1 MDETKAEHLAAV
13 ESSPDDVEL
22 NAPAQEANTSQT
34 LDVSFTNDWS
44 DASL

>member
-22 NAPAQEANTSQT
+22 NAPAQEANTST
-34 LDVSFTNDWS
+34 LDVSFTNDLS
-44 DASL
+44 DAGL